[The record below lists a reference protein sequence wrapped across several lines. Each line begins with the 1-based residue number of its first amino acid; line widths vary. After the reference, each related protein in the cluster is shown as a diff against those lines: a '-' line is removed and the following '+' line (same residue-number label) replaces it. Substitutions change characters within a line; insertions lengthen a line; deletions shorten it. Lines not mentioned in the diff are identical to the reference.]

1 MINGLQREKK
11 KQEGMGGRRAGEAG
25 GKGGGFEGVK
35 MERGDGKGGEMMQDA
50 DDTNTQPSLSFLIC
64 LYPALTEWNW
74 KPEHMGA
81 MCRGYM
87 ASWLLPHGSESL
99 DMHQSRDGCRLALDG
114 EAEEIYSPPTWLLL

>member
-1 MINGLQREKK
+1 MDYKEKKK

-35 MERGDGKGGEMMQDA
+35 MERGGDGKGGEMMQDA

-81 MCRGYM
+81 MCRGNM